1 MDTEPKINKAA
12 AEMKLD
18 TESKRKQAV
27 ILTAKG
33 T

>member
-1 MDTEPKINKAA
+1 MDAEPQINKAA
-12 AEMKLD
+12 AEMNLD

-27 ILTAKG
+27 ILPRKG